1 MKNFR
6 NEFFYSRISKRNN
19 SKYSLR
25 SLQFSIGKESTMNSK
40 QNFFVTEN
48 PKRLRDSL
56 IWDLQK
62 NFYVE
67 KGPSCWTEGIV
78 PNFVTSNSF
87 IAKQYATC
95 ILGYLRDYYLKYG
108 FSLVSSICRPNA
120 NNNEPIYI
128 LEIGSGHGKL
138 GFLIIKHL
146 LSLKQF
152 WPKCMCLEELVTSR
166 CREAIRVCDQRLHR
180 QVGFLL

>member
-108 FSLVSSICRPNA
+108 FRSFRLSAGRMQTTTSPSTFSRSDLDTESSVSSSSSI
-120 NNNEPIYI
+120 
-128 LEIGSGHGKL
+128 
-138 GFLIIKHL
+138 FL
-146 LSLKQF
+146 
-152 WPKCMCLEELVTSR
+152 V
-166 CREAIRVCDQRLHR
+166 
-180 QVGFLL
+180 